1 MSSVLETDFPLV
13 TPPITNPGASRISRQ
28 ASRDS
33 SGGRGSSLTR
43 GFGINR
49 NSGFG
54 QSGGGSVSPAPEWQY
69 EAVSTN
75 SSLAGGSS
83 GTRLNRIQTGFQ
95 AVPQRPLVIQASAP
109 PQQPAVARPPV
120 NLNRS
125 SSLRKA
131 YNEYADHSSEASC
144 EIDSPGSSSEMQP
157 LTDKRAA
164 VDKPVVVQTSTHS
177 SATSDY
183 HSDISNS
190 RSRQHQQSANQS
202 SYPLALAP
210 STSHSDAQTRLLN
223 NAQTYHTKV
232 IRY

>member
-1 MSSVLETDFPLV
+1 M
-13 TPPITNPGASRISRQ
+13 
-28 ASRDS
+28 
-33 SGGRGSSLTR
+33 
-43 GFGINR
+43 
-49 NSGFG
+49 
-54 QSGGGSVSPAPEWQY
+54 
-69 EAVSTN
+69 STN

-109 PQQPAVARPPV
+109 AATAAAVARPPV

-190 RSRQHQQSANQS
+190 RNRQHQQSANQS